1 MGDNMQLEASYQPR
15 ALTVL
20 LKAVILSMNLKLR
33 NCAVAETCFV
43 PENVHRFIL
52 PLGIT

>member
-1 MGDNMQLEASYQPR
+1 MGDNMQLEASCQPR

-52 PLGIT
+52 LLGIT